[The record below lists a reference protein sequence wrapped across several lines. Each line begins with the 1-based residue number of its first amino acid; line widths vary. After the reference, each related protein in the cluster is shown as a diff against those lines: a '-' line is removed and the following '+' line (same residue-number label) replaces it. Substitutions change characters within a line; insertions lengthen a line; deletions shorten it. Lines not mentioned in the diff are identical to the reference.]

1 MPQLHTVLKSIE
13 EQGHADALGLR
24 KTRNIAQQYLV
35 KN

>member
-13 EQGHADALGLR
+13 EQGHSDALGLR
-24 KTRNIAQQYLV
+24 KTRNIPQQYLV